1 MLINNRIEG
10 GSENKYPPLL
20 SGSAHHSQ
28 PTPHHNM
35 NIVYTIK
42 YSYTNNN
49 FDASLAWC
57 WGLKLRVWLNLL
69 GLKLLQCLDSLF
81 F

>member
-28 PTPHHNM
+28 PTPYHNM
-35 NIVYTIK
+35 NVVYTIK

-57 WGLKLRVWLNLL
+57 
-69 GLKLLQCLDSLF
+69 
-81 F
+81 